1 MEEIKARQRSRERIV
16 KEGDKNTTYFH
27 AVANRRR
34 RKKAVKVLEGSD
46 GFIEENGAMLKLA
59 VDFY

>member
-34 RKKAVKVLEGSD
+34 RKKAVKALEGVM
-46 GFIEENGAMLKLA
+46 G
-59 VDFY
+59 

>member
-46 GFIEENGAMLKLA
+46 GLIEENGAMLKLA